1 VKSVRPTASTR
12 TRPVALVLT
21 VASSR
26 SASFTGSTAPTVD
39 SAAPPLTISERGRRG
54 PAGNCQSPSVHHDAL
69 TRPLEREEDTV
80 RTPYVVGVIAV
91 TDREADGHV
100 PEEAAP
106 ELLARLRHQSQRA
119 TLIFLLAT
127 VGGILLIIAI
137 ASRLPPSGP

>member
-1 VKSVRPTASTR
+1 M
-12 TRPVALVLT
+12 
-21 VASSR
+21 
-26 SASFTGSTAPTVD
+26 
-39 SAAPPLTISERGRRG
+39 
-54 PAGNCQSPSVHHDAL
+54 
-69 TRPLEREEDTV
+69 
-80 RTPYVVGVIAV
+80 

-100 PEEAAP
+100 PEDAAP